1 MTRGHDVT
9 GTNHHSVATID
20 PNRADIARPP
30 HAAATGRQLSAPEW
44 GMISFLFSEV
54 ALFSTLIVVYLSYLG
69 RDTVGP
75 TPAEALSLALVVCTT
90 LCLLSSSV
98 TIHLAERAAR
108 LGNHAR
114 FRRFWAATIA
124 LGVIFLLGTA
134 YEWREL
140 IVRHQLTISRNLF
153 GTTYYTLVG
162 FHGLHVTAGV
172 VVMLVVLGLALA
184 RRLNLEKELGVELV
198 SWYWHFVDAVWV
210 VVFTVVYI
218 FGR

>member
-1 MTRGHDVT
+1 VT
-9 GTNHHSVATID
+9 ETNLHPAPTID
-20 PNRADIARPP
+20 PSRVDMPRPP
-30 HAAATGRQLSAPEW
+30 VPDTMGPHLGAPEW
-44 GMISFLFSEV
+44 GMIGFLVSEV
-54 ALFSTLIVVYLSYLG
+54 AFFSTLIVVYLSFLG

-75 TPAEALSLALVVCTT
+75 TPAEALSLPLVVCTT

-98 TIHLAERAAR
+98 TVHLADRASR
-108 LGNHAR
+108 LGTHAR
-114 FRRFWAATIA
+114 FCQFWAATIA

-134 YEWREL
+134 YEWRKL
-140 IVRHQLTISRNLF
+140 IVEHDLTISRNLF

-172 VVMLVVLGLALA
+172 VVMLVVLGLAWV
-184 RRLNLEKELGVELV
+184 RRANPLGVELV

-210 VVFTVVYI
+210 VVFTVVYV

>member
-1 MTRGHDVT
+1 VT
-9 GTNHHSVATID
+9 ETNLQPAPNTEPSRFEMPRPSSSPATE
-20 PNRADIARPP
+20 PYLN
-30 HAAATGRQLSAPEW
+30 APQW
-44 GMISFLFSEV
+44 GMISFLVSEV
-54 ALFSTLIVVYLSYLG
+54 SLFSTLIVVYLSFLG

-75 TPAEALSLALVVCTT
+75 TPAEALSLPLVICTT

-98 TIHLAERAAR
+98 TIHLAERASR
-108 LGNHAR
+108 QGSHPR
-114 FRRFWAATIA
+114 FLQLWAATIA

-140 IVRHQLTISRNLF
+140 VVRHHLTISRNLF

-172 VVMLVVLGLALA
+172 VVMLVVLGLALV
-184 RRLNLEKELGVELV
+184 RRGNQIGVELV
-198 SWYWHFVDAVWV
+198 SWYWHFVDGVWV
-210 VVFTVVYI
+210 VVFTVVYV